1 MFERLLTFQASFA
14 QLRDKNIE
22 PRHIPI
28 VVMLRGW
35 Y

>member
-1 MFERLLTFQASFA
+1 MFERLLTSQTSLA

-28 VVMLRGW
+28 VVMLSGW